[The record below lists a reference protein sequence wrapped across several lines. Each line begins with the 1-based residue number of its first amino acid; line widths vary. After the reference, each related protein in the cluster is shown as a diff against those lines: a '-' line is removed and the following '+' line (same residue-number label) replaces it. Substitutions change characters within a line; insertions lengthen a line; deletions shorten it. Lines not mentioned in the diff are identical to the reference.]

1 MIINTQHHRQIRT
14 YRNER
19 EKDEF
24 DYMGNLHRI
33 KYITWNDRT
42 EGLCVWDKCGN
53 QSTELD
59 WVCESRYFILRLY
72 ILTMINYVLLLNPTR
87 PQSTMRF
94 IKILMISSNSDK
106 SCCGISFP
114 AVSTSTVTGANLS
127 DELCHCVGL
136 ELELKLSQEEVKRF
150 LTELECRECQSTPAH
165 HLTFSISR
173 RRRRR
178 EATDGMLIWRASKIS
193 RTERRVKTKNT
204 LSVIESNSAR
214 ARRRRRRCHFR
225 LLMCQSRKKVRERLA
240 NEFSI
245 INFSSKASGG
255 TMKCANYSHFLFC
268 IELSSAGTAPSHAS
282 ELLARESTLKRKTFI
297 DIHFTFHEACFH

>member
-1 MIINTQHHRQIRT
+1 M
-14 YRNER
+14 
-19 EKDEF
+19 
-24 DYMGNLHRI
+24 
-33 KYITWNDRT
+33 
-42 EGLCVWDKCGN
+42 
-53 QSTELD
+53 
-59 WVCESRYFILRLY
+59 
-72 ILTMINYVLLLNPTR
+72 
-87 PQSTMRF
+87 
-94 IKILMISSNSDK
+94 
-106 SCCGISFP
+106 SF
-114 AVSTSTVTGANLS
+114 VI
-127 DELCHCVGL
+127 VGL
-136 ELELKLSQEEVKRF
+136 KLELKLSQEEVKRF

-193 RTERRVKTKNT
+193 RTVREKGKNT
-204 LSVIESNSAR
+204 LSVIESNSER

-225 LLMCQSRKKVRERLA
+225 LLMCQSKKTARERLA

-255 TMKCANYSHFLFC
+255 TMKCANYSHFFFILY
-268 IELSSAGTAPSHAS
+268 ELSSAGTAPSHAS